1 VEGNSKYLRQA
12 SENSRQIN
20 EEACKNLV
28 EGQSAMFE
36 IKVLNDAINQRLE
49 ILQRA
54 ERIKASQVE
63 QYRLRGESAQLGT
76 TANPSQ
82 ILLKSTA

>member
-1 VEGNSKYLRQA
+1 
-12 SENSRQIN
+12 
-20 EEACKNLV
+20 
-28 EGQSAMFE
+28 MFE